1 MDDQPPPSY
10 AEVASSSNNN
20 NNHSRTLFKD
30 EKNEMTS
37 RPNMPRQRS
46 RGQIARRNSI
56 TRGGDGRAERRKNRK
71 KGMDSDQA
79 TSTKAKLATASSRGG
94 KQQQQSRSTERP
106 WLGGLYFTDI
116 IFIAF
121 TYSVNLL
128 RTLGLAELADIIF
141 KGLMYALT
149 KLPFELYRRW
159 SLSIPPHEATLH
171 SRHRAAAKIRKRR
184 RRRQGDKRQINYST
198 ETSSDSD
205 PYDYLSE
212 QPNIF
217 ASSKE
222 NNPEPEVIDQLS
234 PFHHL
239 VILLSR
245 FACGNFPHLLPRVL
259 FAEETIGPFVYWR
272 TGGGSNAMVQEF
284 TDLTERKIP
293 LLRNDRKSNNT
304 QTSSKQN
311 EDEKSFRA
319 YLLSKDARLPIEVQR
334 ANLASRRAT
343 TLLYLHGG
351 GFSLGSVAFYAEAL
365 LRLRAKIAL
374 LESDGPIDAENP
386 AAEAR
391 CVAVEYDLSP
401 AARFPQPLLQCLR
414 CYAHLIEVEKIHPD
428 SICLS
433 GDSAGGNLAMAM
445 LLCLDGQMRD
455 EPLLAERDWSTL
467 PMPGKAVLI
476 SPWVD
481 LRPTR
486 AHAFSHLRSKR
497 NNSNDLQAE
506 NISTSDS
513 ENAANV
519 WTEAVAKYDWDF
531 VAAET
536 LLHFAQ
542 VYSGVLPLPRR
553 VYGPL
558 GWIAHVCGVLSI
570 EYDSEEESETS
581 KKGFMNP
588 FRALSALSR
597 PSRKLA
603 RATHEALNDPLLPR
617 LLGLNMIGTG
627 VQSQSDTVSRYDSI
641 TAGFEPLFTPGDRQ
655 TDVVNDKSH
664 LYEAIDGPLSSSGAD
679 KIGIDQNATRSR
691 LHARQ
696 LLDTHP
702 LLSPAIGDWSKI
714 KLKHGCLVTWGE
726 RERMAEDIECWV
738 DSLVNQTQQFNFP
751 PSTDTPAPDGQ
762 QAQNFNQS
770 AVNDESDEDWVYT
783 AVEKGP
789 GGVHAWPFVSMYLAG
804 SEGERER
811 GLDLMARFVA
821 RTRLDVGQHDSKV
834 EEERGRG
841 DKNVSNLGQPFSL
854 PDLDPP
860 HAAPES
866 ADEISDSDSVGSMP
880 SDVDLHG
887 LVEEDDGEEE
897 DERIVNIADAV
908 RRAQE
913 LGYTDEKVFNN
924 NDDGDGTIRS
934 EDSNVQITPKVSA
947 RMIKTSSAPSSSSS
961 SSTSSQRPPF
971 RQLPSAPIEVERGR
985 SRSPRKVV
993 LQTPSAQRTVDS
1005 SHFVS
1010 NVHLHHPQTIIGQ
1023 NAQLI
1028 NPTNQPSP
1036 SKTPAPS
1043 IWWTGASVGTR
1054 STRSTDEDDSRS
1066 QSRSPEQELRN
1077 STNNL
1082 EQEQQLADLSK
1093 EVSVDTDNDED
1104 EDDEDP
1110 RRSQLDDIQE
1120 VSSEEAMSPTQSN
1133 SPSPPRQTANAELSV
1148 NTDPILYGNNL
1159 ARWAIRRP
1167 EPEGLSDIAEEGS
1180 VLSASITSNGGGEGS
1195 RSRSLSPVGQWQN
1208 AATVENHFSGPSLT
1222 EAATQFMM
1230 QQQDQTQS
1238 QPSTHQ
1244 WRYLRDEIGMRSRTA
1259 DDDEEEE
1266 EEEDEGSR
1274 AFSPPAKPQPG
1285 RSLPVVST
1293 TTGNAAPQIS
1303 EENEEESQS
1312 EDPTTPGPSGAVG
1325 IQRKKPK
1332 GDVWW

>member
-10 AEVASSSNNN
+10 AEVASSSSNR
-20 NNHSRTLFKD
+20 SRTHFDD
-30 EKNEMTS
+30 EKNNTTTTN

-79 TSTKAKLATASSRGG
+79 TTTKAKLAAAASSRGG
-94 KQQQQSRSTERP
+94 KQKARSAERP

-128 RTLGLAELADIIF
+128 RTLGLAELADVIF
-141 KGLMYALT
+141 KGLIYAFT
-149 KLPFELYRRW
+149 RLPFELYRRW
-159 SLSIPPHEATLH
+159 SLSIPPHDATIH

-184 RRRQGDKRQINYST
+184 RRRQGDKKQTNYYST

-212 QPNIF
+212 QPDIF
-217 ASSKE
+217 ASSHE
-222 NNPEPEVIDQLS
+222 HNPEPEVIDQLS

-284 TDLTERKIP
+284 TDLAERKTP
-293 LLRNDRKSNNT
+293 LLRSDRQSNNA
-304 QTSSKQN
+304 QSK
-311 EDEKSFRA
+311 EADEKSFRA

-374 LESDGPIDAENP
+374 LESDGPVDAENP

-481 LRPTR
+481 LRPSK
-486 AHAFSHLRSKR
+486 AHAFSHLRTKR
-497 NNSNDLQAE
+497 NNGSDSQDSARKQAE
-506 NISTSDS
+506 NIPTFDS

-531 VAAET
+531 VAGET

-558 GWIAHVCGVLSI
+558 GWIAHVCGVLAI
-570 EYDSEEESETS
+570 EYDSEEESEQES
-581 KKGFMNP
+581 EASIKGFMNP

-597 PSRKLA
+597 PSRRLA

-617 LLGLNMIGTG
+617 LLGLNLIGTG

-655 TDVVNDKSH
+655 TDVVNDKGH

-679 KIGIDQNATRSR
+679 KIGIDQRATRTR

-702 LLSPAIGDWSKI
+702 LLSPAIGDWSRI
-714 KLKHGCLVTWGE
+714 KLKHGCLITWGE
-726 RERMAEDIECWV
+726 RERMADDIESWV
-738 DSLVNQTQQFNFP
+738 DSLVNQAQANSG
-751 PSTDTPAPDGQ
+751 PSPDTPAPDGH
-762 QAQNFNQS
+762 AQNFNQS
-770 AVNDESDEDWVYT
+770 SSESDEDWVYT

-821 RTRLDVGQHDSKV
+821 RTRLDVGEHDSKA
-834 EEERGRG
+834 EEVKGG
-841 DKNVSNLGQPFSL
+841 KNTTPTLGPPFSL
-854 PDLDPP
+854 HDLDPP

-887 LVEEDDGEEE
+887 LVEDDCEEE
-897 DERIVNIADAV
+897 DERTVNIADAV

-913 LGYTDEKVFNN
+913 LGYTDEKVFNS
-924 NDDGDGTIRS
+924 DDERVGSDRGTIRS
-934 EDSNVQITPKVSA
+934 QDSDIQTTPKQSV
-947 RMIKTSSAPSSSSS
+947 RMIKTTSAPLSSSSAAPLQ
-961 SSTSSQRPPF
+961 QRPTF
-971 RQLPSAPIEVERGR
+971 HQRPSAPIEIERGR

-993 LQTPSAQRTVDS
+993 LQSPSAQRTVDS

-1023 NAQLI
+1023 NAQLV
-1028 NPTNQPSP
+1028 NPNNQASP
-1036 SKTPAPS
+1036 SKAPAPS

-1054 STRSTDEDDSRS
+1054 SSRSVDEEDSRS
-1066 QSRSPEQELRN
+1066 QSRSPEQEIR
-1077 STNNL
+1077 TNHR
-1082 EQEQQLADLSK
+1082 EQEQQLANLSK
-1093 EVSVDTDNDED
+1093 EADFETTSEEEEEED
-1104 EDDEDP
+1104 LQP
-1110 RRSQLDDIQE
+1110 RHSQLDDIQE
-1120 VSSEEAMSPTQSN
+1120 VSSEEPMSPTQSN
-1133 SPSPPRQTANAELSV
+1133 SPSPPRQSANAELSV
-1148 NTDPILYGNNL
+1148 NTDPVLYGGSL

-1180 VLSASITSNGGGEGS
+1180 VLSASITSNGEGS

-1208 AATVENHFSGPSLT
+1208 TDNHFSGPSLAG
-1222 EAATQFMM
+1222 AATQLMM
-1230 QQQDQTQS
+1230 QQEDQTQS
-1238 QPSTHQ
+1238 QVSPQPQTHQ
-1244 WRYLRDEIGMRSRTA
+1244 WRYLRDEIGMRSRPA
-1259 DDDEEEE
+1259 DEEEE
-1266 EEEDEGSR
+1266 EVDDGNDGSI
-1274 AFSPPAKPQPG
+1274 AFSPPANPQPG
-1285 RSLPVVST
+1285 RSLPLVST
-1293 TTGNAAPQIS
+1293 GSVEPASDA
-1303 EENEEESQS
+1303 EKEESDS
-1312 EDPTTPGPSGAVG
+1312 EDASTPGPSGAVG